1 MRRSACDKVTKRR
14 NKNVILNVEKNL
26 KTLRYAQNDMY
37 RG

>member
-1 MRRSACDKVTKRR
+1 MRRVLVTKRR
-14 NKNVILNVEKNL
+14 NKNVILSVEKNL